1 MDSTPFTVA
10 LEAASAPGVDELLRL
25 GTEDARSLYPPQ
37 HSFLLDADELSRDGV
52 RVFVARDPNELA
64 VAMAALVHTGVP
76 SPGADVELKRMFVR
90 PHARRLGVAT
100 GLLETVEADARRT
113 GAGRIVLETG
123 TRSEAAIR
131 LYERCGYLHV
141 PPFGQ
146 YVGQPFSVC
155 FAKALG

>member
-1 MDSTPFTVA
+1 
-10 LEAASAPGVDELLRL
+10 
-25 GTEDARSLYPPQ
+25 
-37 HSFLLDADELSRDGV
+37 
-52 RVFVARDPNELA
+52 
-64 VAMAALVHTGVP
+64 
-76 SPGADVELKRMFVR
+76 MFVR

-131 LYERCGYLHV
+131 LYERCRYLHI

-155 FAKALG
+155 FAKVLG